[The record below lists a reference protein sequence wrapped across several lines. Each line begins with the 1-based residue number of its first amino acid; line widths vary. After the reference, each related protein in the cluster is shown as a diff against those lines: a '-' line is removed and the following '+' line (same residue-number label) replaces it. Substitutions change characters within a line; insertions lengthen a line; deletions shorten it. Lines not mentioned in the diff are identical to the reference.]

1 MIHIG
6 GRTYELVHE
15 YRNAW
20 NPDFFRERYSEVLER
35 YDYIL
40 GDWGYNQLRLKGFF
54 KEGHPKASKETAIA
68 SMMDYVNEYCNFGCA
83 YFVLERVANK
93 DGRTNVDWTELPTDA
108 EQEGAAAL
116 EEVKLDGE
124 GEAKPE
130 GISIPVRSSMKEEG
144 ANETV
149 AAGMMP
155 NRSKRHARPERH
167 ERGRNRYNRST
178 REDKPQQGQGRQDQ
192 KERAEK
198 ADHLERHE
206 RTERNERSERPE
218 RSKPNRNRAKARS
231 KSQVNPGTADS
242 NKPNKPHA
250 HKEGGPRRNG
260 NAHRAT
266 PDPRPSNTS
275 PSTTT

>member
-54 KEGHPKASKETAIA
+54 KEGHPKATKESAIA

-93 DGRTNVDWTELPTDA
+93 DGRTNPDWAELPTEA

-116 EEVKLDGE
+116 EEVRLDGD

-130 GISIPVRSSMKEEG
+130 GISFPARPSVKEGE
-144 ANETV
+144 ANEAA

-167 ERGRNRYNRST
+167 ERSRNRYNRSA
-178 REDKPQQGQGRQDQ
+178 REDKPQQGQARQDQ

-198 ADHLERHE
+198 TDHL
-206 RTERNERSERPE
+206 ERNERSDRPE
-218 RSKPNRNRAKARS
+218 RNKPNRNRTKARS
-231 KSQVNPGTADS
+231 KAQGNPSSADS
-242 NKPNKPHA
+242 NKPNKPN
-250 HKEGGPRRNG
+250 KDGGSRRNG
-260 NAHRAT
+260 NAHRAA
-266 PDPRPSNTS
+266 PDSRPSS
-275 PSTTT
+275 PPTT